1 MNVKPNASAV
11 PGGLPGPPG
20 PLQDAARWR
29 RLALAALALAVL
41 LLLLQGWRAERFD
54 ARIATAAL
62 AVEAARAAAAPA
74 PAAPRPQAA
83 ERQRSRHQTERRGFF
98 AAALAL
104 TALALSAGLLARR
117 AARLD
122 PGARPGSIPTGEAD
136 VLLPLP
142 LHDVSGRGTSFTH
155 VAADVAEPRVSARP
169 AADSPLPAADAFK
182 PLPHRAAVI
191 DRVQRALAHA
201 ARHPGYGFALLSIG
215 VDRFEQVH
223 HSLGAAAGD
232 ELLQQIAARLQHA
245 LRPGDALARQEPG
258 AGLRQPLAA
267 RGEGAGFVA
276 VLDGVNSAE
285 RLAAV
290 AQRVLEELAE
300 PYVVGLAPLNSSVS
314 IGAVLHLAA
323 PRPTGGG
330 DGDDEATPPLTPGAQ
345 ALLRQA
351 DTASVD
357 AERAGGGR
365 WALYDGAVAERVG
378 RTLALEA
385 ELRRALAGDELFVVY
400 QPWLDLRSGAVACV
414 AGVEAL
420 LRWRHPQRGVLLPA
434 DFLGTAESGGMSHAL
449 AQQVLSQ
456 ASTQFV
462 QWRQELGEQAPP
474 RLAVKLSPAQ
484 LRHPALVEDVA
495 AGLQRCGMQAA
506 WLQIEL
512 TEDRPAQGVA
522 GSATLRALTALKALK
537 ALGVGLALDEFGTG
551 YASLA
556 CLHQLPVDT
565 VKIDRSLVAQ
575 AGTVEHHR
583 VLLESTV
590 RMALTLGLCT
600 VADGVETQAQ
610 AALMAAL
617 QCQQVQG
624 DLYCRPLE
632 AVAMAAWLRAQA
644 LQPA

>member
-1 MNVKPNASAV
+1 MIVELNASAA
-11 PGGLPGPPG
+11 PAASRGPPG
-20 PLQDAARWR
+20 SPALLQDAARWR
-29 RLALAALALAVL
+29 SLALGALTLAVL

-62 AVEAARAAAAPA
+62 TVEAARAAAAA
-74 PAAPRPQAA
+74 QALSAPRLQAA
-83 ERQRSRHQTERRGFF
+83 DEQRSRHQTERRGFL

-104 TALALSAGLLARR
+104 TALALTAGLLARR
-117 AARLD
+117 LARQPARHV
-122 PGARPGSIPTGEAD
+122 PGALPGPILTDDGDA
-136 VLLPLP
+136 LP
-142 LHDVSGRGTSFTH
+142 LHDAGDRRTGFIH
-155 VAADVAEPRVSARP
+155 FAAQVAEPRVPAGPP
-169 AADSPLPAADAFK
+169 AAPTSPAAGALK
-182 PLPHRAAVI
+182 RLPDRAAVI
-191 DRVQRALAHA
+191 DRVQGALAHA
-201 ARHPGYGFALLSIG
+201 ARHPGYGFALLSID

-223 HSLGAAAGD
+223 RSLGAAAGD
-232 ELLQQIAARLQHA
+232 ELLQQIAERLRYA
-245 LRPGDALARQEPG
+245 LRPGDALARQEPE

-267 RGEGAGFVA
+267 RGGGDEFVA
-276 VLDGVNSAE
+276 VLEGVNSAE

-290 AQRVLEELAE
+290 VQRVLQELAE

-314 IGAVLHLAA
+314 IGAVLHVAT
-323 PRPTGGG
+323 PRPTG
-330 DGDDEATPPLTPGAQ
+330 DSDDEATMPPAPDAE

-351 DTASVD
+351 DTARVD

-365 WALYDGAVAERVG
+365 WALYDGALAERVG

-385 ELRRALAGDELFVVY
+385 ELRHALADDELFVVY
-400 QPWLDLRSGAVACV
+400 QPWLDLRSGAV

-434 DFLGTAESGGMSHAL
+434 EFLGTAGPCGLSPAL
-449 AQQVLSQ
+449 GQQMLSR
-456 ASTQFV
+456 ACTQFV
-462 QWRQELGEQAPP
+462 QWRQELGKLAPP
-474 RLAVKLSPAQ
+474 RLAVNLSPAQ
-484 LRHPALVEDVA
+484 LRHPALVENVA
-495 AGLQRCGMQAA
+495 AVLQTCGMQAA

-522 GSATLRALTALKALK
+522 GSAALRTLAALK

-575 AGTVEHHR
+575 AVTVEHHR
-583 VLLESTV
+583 VLVESTV
-590 RMALTLGLCT
+590 CMALTLGLCT
-600 VADGVETQAQ
+600 VADGVETEAQ

-624 DLYCRPLE
+624 NFYSPPLD
-632 AVAMAAWLRAQA
+632 AAAMAAWLRAQS